1 MCTRVWRQERPMDN
15 KAAISD
21 VRDSTY
27 ANTMVGLII
36 TQDKSLC
43 LKGGCM
49 AGDDYC
55 FVGWQ

>member
-1 MCTRVWRQERPMDN
+1 MDN